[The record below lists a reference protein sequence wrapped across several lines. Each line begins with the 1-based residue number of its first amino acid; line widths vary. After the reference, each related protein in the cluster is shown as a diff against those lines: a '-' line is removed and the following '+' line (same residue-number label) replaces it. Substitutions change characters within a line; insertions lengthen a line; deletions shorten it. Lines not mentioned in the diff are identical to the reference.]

1 MAIKINVQ
9 KAYEEVDIAGK
20 VYVMD
25 LNDHKLQ
32 EYTKAFKEFRKESLN
47 LSEKDF
53 ADMTEDEQT
62 SAERKNLEL
71 MEKVADLLL
80 GKGSFQKVYRDT
92 GKSLMIMAD
101 ILLQLMDVVNGKL
114 ETFKKREKT
123 YYTGK

>member
-114 ETFKKREKT
+114 ETFKKREKA

>member
-32 EYTKAFKEFRKESLN
+32 EYTKAFKQFRKESLN

-101 ILLQLMDVVNGKL
+101 ILLQLMDVVNGRL
-114 ETFKKREKT
+114 ETFKKREKA